1 MDLNLTPQEEEFR
14 HQVRNWLAQNRPVAL
29 HQRGVVD
36 GKTWVQRAKDWQRRL
51 YEAGYLALSWPKEY
65 GGQALD
71 PMRQAIVNEELMR
84 AGVPGVVGSNSIS
97 MLGPTLIT
105 WGSEE
110 QKRRYLPKI
119 LTAEEIWCQG
129 YSEPGAGSD
138 LASLRTRAELDG
150 DEFVVNGQK
159 VWTSGAHIADMMFGL
174 VRTNPDAPKHKGI
187 SYLLIDMR
195 SPGLTVRPLVQ
206 MNGEADFCEVFFDN
220 VRVPRANLVGELHE
234 GWKVANTTMV
244 HERNWLGASPQRQF
258 DKLLERAR
266 AQQRSGVALELES
279 ALPPALADLQIDVEA
294 MRLHALRLLSNA
306 IHKRPGRGREH
317 GRQAGRHR
325 TEPSDGADRDGHAGR
340 LRHVGARRAQRAW
353 TAASGRRNWF
363 GSIARMFGGGT
374 SQIQKNVI
382 AERGLGMPKSR

>member
-14 HQVRNWLAQNRPVAL
+14 QQVRNWLAQNRPVAL
-29 HQRGVVD
+29 HQRGEVD

-105 WGSEE
+105 WGTEE

-138 LASLRTRAELDG
+138 LASLRTRAELRG

-174 VRTNPDAPKHKGI
+174 VRTNPDAPKHQGH
-187 SYLLIDMR
+187 LL
-195 SPGLTVRPLVQ
+195 P
-206 MNGEADFCEVFFDN
+206 
-220 VRVPRANLVGELHE
+220 
-234 GWKVANTTMV
+234 
-244 HERNWLGASPQRQF
+244 
-258 DKLLERAR
+258 
-266 AQQRSGVALELES
+266 
-279 ALPPALADLQIDVEA
+279 
-294 MRLHALRLLSNA
+294 
-306 IHKRPGRGREH
+306 
-317 GRQAGRHR
+317 AGRHAIAR
-325 TEPSDGADRDGHAGR
+325 PHGASAGADERR
-340 LRHVGARRAQRAW
+340 SRFLRGLFRQRPGAARQ
-353 TAASGRRNWF
+353 SGRRA
-363 GSIARMFGGGT
+363 ARRMEGRQHHDG
-374 SQIQKNVI
+374 
-382 AERGLGMPKSR
+382 A

>member
-1 MDLNLTPQEEEFR
+1 
-14 HQVRNWLAQNRPVAL
+14 
-29 HQRGVVD
+29 
-36 GKTWVQRAKDWQRRL
+36 
-51 YEAGYLALSWPKEY
+51 
-65 GGQALD
+65 
-71 PMRQAIVNEELMR
+71 MRQAIVNEELMR
-84 AGVPGVVGSNSIS
+84 AGVPGVIGSNSIS

-119 LTAEEIWCQG
+119 LTADEIWCQG

-138 LASLRTRAELDG
+138 LAALRTRADLDG

-174 VRTNPDAPKHKGI
+174 VRTNPDASKHKGI
-187 SYLLIDMR
+187 SYLLVDMR
-195 SPGLTVRPLVQ
+195 SAGLTVRPLVQ
-206 MNGEADFCEVFFDN
+206 MNGESDFCEVFFDN

-244 HERNWLGASPQRQF
+244 HERNWLGASPKRQF

-266 AQQRSGVALELES
+266 AQRRNGVPLTANPLYRQRI
-279 ALPPALADLQIDVEA
+279 ADLQIDVEA

-306 IHKRPGRGREH
+306 IHKRQGGVENVVAKLVGTELNHRMALTAMDMLGDYATLGRGE
-317 GRQAGRHR
+317 
-325 TEPSDGADRDGHAGR
+325 
-340 LRHVGARRAQRAW
+340 QRAFDRGIW
-353 TAASGRRNWF
+353 SAQWF

>member
-1 MDLNLTPQEEEFR
+1 MDLNLNPQEAAFR
-14 HQVRNWLAQNRPVAL
+14 KQVRDWLAHNRPVAL

-36 GKTWVQRAKDWQRRL
+36 GKTWVQRAKDWQRKL

-71 PMRQAIVNEELMR
+71 PMSQAIVSEELMR
-84 AGVPGVVGSNSIS
+84 ANVPGVIGSNSIS

-105 WGSEE
+105 WGTEE

-138 LASLRTRAELDG
+138 LASLRTRAELQG

-174 VRTNPDAPKHKGI
+174 FRTNPDAPKHKGI
-187 SYLLIDMR
+187 SYLLVDMK
-195 SPGLTVRPLVQ
+195 SPGITVRPLVQ
-206 MNGEADFCEVFFDN
+206 MNGEADFCEVFFEN
-220 VRVPRANLVGELHE
+220 VRVPRANLVGELNE

-244 HERNWLGASPQRQF
+244 HERNWLGASPQRLF
-258 DKLLERAR
+258 DKLLERAHELR
-266 AQQRSGVALELES
+266 RGGVPLTSNQLYRHR
-279 ALPPALADLQIDVEA
+279 LADMQIDVEA

-306 IHKRPGRGREH
+306 IHKRQGGVENMVAKLVGTELHHRMALTAMDMLGDYGPLGRGE
-317 GRQAGRHR
+317 QSAF
-325 TEPSDGADRDGHAGR
+325 DRGVWSA
-340 LRHVGARRAQRAW
+340 
-353 TAASGRRNWF
+353 TWF

-374 SQIQKNVI
+374 SEIQKNVI

>member
-14 HQVRNWLAQNRPVAL
+14 QQVRDWLGRNRPVAL
-29 HQRGVVD
+29 HQRGEVE
-36 GKTWVQRAKDWQRRL
+36 GKTWVQRAKNWQRRL
-51 YEAGYLALSWPKEY
+51 YEAGYLALAWPREY

-71 PMRQAIVNEELMR
+71 PMRQAIVSEELMR
-84 AGVPGVVGSNSIS
+84 ANIPGVVGSNSIS

-105 WGSEE
+105 WGTEE

-138 LASLRTRAELDG
+138 LASLRTRADLQG
-150 DEFVVNGQK
+150 DEFVINGQK
-159 VWTSGAHIADMMFGL
+159 VWTSGAHIANMMFGL
-174 VRTNPDAPKHKGI
+174 FRTNPDAPKHRGI
-187 SYLLIDMR
+187 SYLLVDMKT
-195 SPGLTVRPLVQ
+195 PGITVRPLVQ

-220 VRVPRANLVGELHE
+220 ARVPRASLVGELHE

-244 HERNWLGASPQRQF
+244 HERNWLGASPQRLF

-266 AQQRSGVALELES
+266 SQQRGGAPLVSNPLYRQR
-279 ALPPALADLQIDVEA
+279 LADIHIEVEA

-306 IHKRPGRGREH
+306 IHKRPGGVENLVAKLIGTELNHRMAIAGMDMLGDYATLGRGE
-317 GRQAGRHR
+317 
-325 TEPSDGADRDGHAGR
+325 
-340 LRHVGARRAQRAW
+340 QRAPDRGVW
-353 TAASGRRNWF
+353 SATWF

-374 SQIQKNVI
+374 SEIQKNVI

>member
-1 MDLNLTPQEEEFR
+1 MDLNLTPEEEAFR
-14 HQVRNWLAQNRPVAL
+14 DQVRNWLAHNRPLAL

-36 GKTWVQRAKDWQRRL
+36 GKTWVDRAKDWQRRL
-51 YEAGYLALSWPKEY
+51 YQAGYLALSWPREY

-71 PMRQAIVNEELMR
+71 PMRQAIVSEELMR
-84 AGVPGVVGSNSIS
+84 ANVPGVIGSNSIS

-105 WGSEE
+105 WGTEE

-138 LASLRTRAELDG
+138 LASLRTRAELAG

-187 SYLLIDMR
+187 SYLLIDMK
-195 SPGLTVRPLVQ
+195 SPGITVRPLVQ

-220 VRVPRANLVGELHE
+220 VRVPRSNLVGELHE

-244 HERNWLGASPQRQF
+244 HERNWLGASPQRLF
-258 DKLLERAR
+258 DKLMQRAR
-266 AQQRSGVALELES
+266 QQRRKGVSLTSDPLYRHR
-279 ALPPALADLQIDVEA
+279 LVDLQIEVEA

-306 IHKRPGRGREH
+306 IHKRAGGVENMVAKLVGTDLHHRMALTAMDMLGDYGTLGRGE
-317 GRQAGRHR
+317 QSAL
-325 TEPSDGADRDGHAGR
+325 DRGVWSA
-340 LRHVGARRAQRAW
+340 
-353 TAASGRRNWF
+353 TWF

-374 SQIQKNVI
+374 SEIQKNVI
-382 AERGLGMPKSR
+382 AERGLGMPKGR

>member
-258 DKLLERAR
+258 DKLLQRAR
-266 AQQRSGVALELES
+266 AQQRNGVPLSSNPLYRQRI
-279 ALPPALADLQIDVEA
+279 ADLQIDVEA

-306 IHKRPGRGREH
+306 IHKRPGGVENMVAKLVGTELNHRMALTAMDMLGDYATLGRGE
-317 GRQAGRHR
+317 
-325 TEPSDGADRDGHAGR
+325 
-340 LRHVGARRAQRAW
+340 QRALDRGVW
-353 TAASGRRNWF
+353 SAQWF

-382 AERGLGMPKSR
+382 AERGLGMPKGR

>member
-14 HQVRNWLAQNRPVAL
+14 QQVRNWLAQNRPVAL
-29 HQRGVVD
+29 HQRGEVD
-36 GKTWVQRAKDWQRRL
+36 GKTWAQRAKDWQRRL
-51 YEAGYLALSWPKEY
+51 YQAGYLALSWPKEY

-84 AGVPGVVGSNSIS
+84 AGVPGVIGSNSIS

-105 WGSEE
+105 WGTEE

-119 LTAEEIWCQG
+119 LTADEIWCQG

-138 LASLRTRAELDG
+138 LASLRTRADLDG

-187 SYLLIDMR
+187 SYLLVDMR

-244 HERNWLGASPQRQF
+244 HERNWLGASPKRQF

-266 AQQRSGVALELES
+266 AQRRNGVPLTANPLYRQRI
-279 ALPPALADLQIDVEA
+279 ADLQIDVEA

-306 IHKRPGRGREH
+306 IHQRQGGVENVVAKLVGTELSHRMALTAMDMLGDYATLGRGE
-317 GRQAGRHR
+317 
-325 TEPSDGADRDGHAGR
+325 
-340 LRHVGARRAQRAW
+340 QRAFDRGIW
-353 TAASGRRNWF
+353 SAQWF

-382 AERGLGMPKSR
+382 AERGLGMPKGR

>member
-1 MDLNLTPQEEEFR
+1 MDLNLTAEEEAFR
-14 HQVRNWLAQNRPVAL
+14 NRVRDWLAHNRPLAL

-71 PMRQAIVNEELMR
+71 PMRQAIVSEELMR
-84 AGVPGVVGSNSIS
+84 ANVPGVIGSNAIS

-105 WGSEE
+105 WGTEE
-110 QKRRYLPKI
+110 HKRRYLPKI
-119 LTAEEIWCQG
+119 LTGEEIWCQG

-138 LASLRTRAELDG
+138 LASLRTRAELAG

-159 VWTSGAHIADMMFGL
+159 VWTSGAHIADWMFAL

-187 SYLLIDMR
+187 SYLLIDMK
-195 SPGLTVRPLVQ
+195 SPGITVRPLVQ

-220 VRVPRANLVGELHE
+220 VRVPRANLVGELNE

-244 HERNWLGASPQRQF
+244 HERNWLGASPKRLF
-258 DKLLERAR
+258 DKIVERAS
-266 AQQRSGVALELES
+266 QQRRGGVALTQHPLYRQR
-279 ALPPALADLQIDVEA
+279 LADIQIDVEA

-306 IHKRPGRGREH
+306 IHKRPGGVENMVAKLVGTELNHRMALTAMDMLGDYAAMARG
-317 GRQAGRHR
+317 
-325 TEPSDGADRDGHAGR
+325 EPSAYDRGVWSAT
-340 LRHVGARRAQRAW
+340 W
-353 TAASGRRNWF
+353 M

-374 SQIQKNVI
+374 SEIQKNVI
-382 AERGLGMPKSR
+382 AERGLGMPRSR

>member
-1 MDLNLTPQEEEFR
+1 MDLNLNPQEEAFR
-14 HQVRNWLAQNRPVAL
+14 ERVRDWLAHNRPVAL

-36 GKTWVQRAKDWQRRL
+36 GKTWVQRAQQWQRKL

-71 PMRQAIVNEELMR
+71 PMRQAIVSEELMR
-84 AGVPGVVGSNSIS
+84 ANVPGVIGSNSLS

-105 WGSEE
+105 WGTEE

-119 LTAEEIWCQG
+119 LTGEEIWCQG

-138 LASLRTRAELDG
+138 LASLRTRAQLSG

-174 VRTNPDAPKHKGI
+174 FRTNPDAPKHKGI
-187 SYLLIDMR
+187 SYLLVDMK
-195 SPGLTVRPLVQ
+195 SPGITVRPLVQ
-206 MNGEADFCEVFFDN
+206 MNGEADFCEVFFEN
-220 VRVPRANLVGELHE
+220 VRVPRANLVGELNE

-244 HERNWLGASPQRQF
+244 HERNWLGSSPQRLF
-258 DKLLERAR
+258 DKLMERAR
-266 AQQRSGVALELES
+266 ELRRGGVALISNQLYRHR
-279 ALPPALADLQIDVEA
+279 LADMQIDVEA

-306 IHKRPGRGREH
+306 IHQRPGGVENMVAKLVGTELHHRMALTAMDMLGDYGTLGRG
-317 GRQAGRHR
+317 
-325 TEPSDGADRDGHAGR
+325 EPSAFDRGVWSA
-340 LRHVGARRAQRAW
+340 
-353 TAASGRRNWF
+353 TWF

-374 SQIQKNVI
+374 SEIQKNVI